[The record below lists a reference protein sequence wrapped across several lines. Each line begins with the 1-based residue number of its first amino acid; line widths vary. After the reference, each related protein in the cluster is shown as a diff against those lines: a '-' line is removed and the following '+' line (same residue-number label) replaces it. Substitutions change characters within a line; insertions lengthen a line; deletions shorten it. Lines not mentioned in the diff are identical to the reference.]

1 MSFKF
6 YVETGNVLFDY
17 IREYLYSNYEKLKTK
32 KNGNM
37 FKDII
42 KSFGLTNNRQL
53 KYGLSYGTYTII
65 FNGVKMVIDYNIE
78 GKEHGCMEDVQYY
91 KRIIITSE
99 NEQAIKDLVDTVYKE
114 KNKTLSDGK
123 INIFVPESSG
133 DWIKY
138 QEIPKRN
145 LNSIY
150 INEESKTKLLNDI
163 KTFITQ
169 EDEYNSFGIP
179 YKRTYLFSGP
189 PGSGKTSF
197 VKAIC
202 NELDYNLSI
211 LSLNKKFDDG
221 AFMWA
226 MSSIKEKSILLVE
239 DIDCLFNKRE
249 KGSND
254 VQIAFSNFLN
264 VLDGVLYKH
273 GCIMF
278 LTTNHIEKLD
288 HALLR
293 IGRVDYILE
302 FDLPKRTEVKKLFF
316 DIIGKDESN
325 LEKEIDKEL
334 NKELDKEL
342 EKELDKQFNEFYDN
356 IRSKNLPMAA
366 IVNYLFLNKK
376 SWKENINELIN
387 TNNFIKKALKTDVD
401 KSLYS

>member
-6 YVETGNVLFDY
+6 YVETQHPLFEY
-17 IREYLYSNYEKLKTK
+17 IREYLYTNYEKLKSK
-32 KNGNM
+32 KITL

-42 KSFGLTNNRQL
+42 KTFALTSNRQL
-53 KYGLSYGTYTII
+53 KYGLSFGTYQII
-65 FNGVKMVIDYNIE
+65 FNGVKIIIDYNIE
-78 GKEHGCMEDVQYY
+78 GKEHGCADNVQYY
-91 KRIIITSE
+91 QRIIIIS
-99 NEQAIKDLVDTVYKE
+99 NSEQAIKDLVDNVSKE

-123 INIFVPESSG
+123 INIFVPESCG

-150 INEESKTKLLNDI
+150 INEETKNKLLSDL
-163 KTFITQ
+163 KTFTKK
-169 EDEYNSFGIP
+169 ENEYNSFGIP

-202 NELDYNLSI
+202 NDLDYNLSI

-226 MSSIKEKSILLVE
+226 MSSIKDKSILLVE

-249 KGSND
+249 QGSSD
-254 VQIAFSNFLN
+254 IPITFSNFLN

-293 IGRVDYILE
+293 IGRIDYIVE
-302 FDLPKRTEVKKLFF
+302 FDLPKKTEVKKLFI
-316 DIIGKDESN
+316 DIIGQNS
-325 LEKEIDKEL
+325 LEKVEEIDQNEKNEQ
-334 NKELDKEL
+334 NKLL
-342 EKELDKQFNEFYDN
+342 EQDFNEFYDS

-366 IVNYLFLNKK
+366 IVNYLFLNKNN
-376 SWKENINELIN
+376 WKDNINELIS

>member
-6 YVETGNVLFDY
+6 YIQTDNNLFEY
-17 IREYLYSNYEKLKTK
+17 TLEYLYSNYETLQTK
-32 KNGNM
+32 KIST

-42 KSFGLTNNRQL
+42 KTFGLTSNRLL
-53 KYGLSYGTYTII
+53 KYGLSYGTYQII
-65 FNGVKMVIDYNIE
+65 FKGIKLIIDYNTE
-78 GKEHGCMEDVQYY
+78 GKERGCADNVQYY
-91 KRIIITSE
+91 QRIIITSK
-99 NEQAIKDLVDTVYKE
+99 NEEVIKDLIDTIYKE
-114 KNKTLSDGK
+114 KNKTLSDGR

-150 INEESKTKLLNDI
+150 INEESKSKLLTDLR
-163 KTFITQ
+163 TFITQ

-302 FDLPKRTEVKKLFF
+302 FDLPKKVEVKKLFF
-316 DIIGKDESN
+316 DVIGKSN
-325 LEKEIDKEL
+325 LEEI
-334 NKELDKEL
+334 
-342 EKELDKQFNEFYDN
+342 DKQFNEFYDN
-356 IRSKNLPMAA
+356 IRNKNLPMSAL
-366 IVNYLFLNKK
+366 VNYLFLNKK
-376 SWKENINELIN
+376 SWKENINDLIN
-387 TNNFIKKALKTDVD
+387 TNMFIKKALKTDVD

>member
-6 YVETGNVLFDY
+6 YVETDNILFDY
-17 IREYLYSNYEKLKTK
+17 VREYLYTNYEKLGSK
-32 KNGNM
+32 KIGL

-42 KSFGLTNNRQL
+42 KTFGLTSNRQL
-53 KYGLSYGTYTII
+53 KYGLSYGNYQIQYKGHKI
-65 FNGVKMVIDYNIE
+65 NIDYNIE
-78 GKEHGCMEDVQYY
+78 GKERGCSENVQYY
-91 KRIIITSE
+91 KGIIITSD
-99 NEQAIKDLVDTVYKE
+99 NELAIKDLIDDVYKE

-145 LNSIY
+145 LYSIY
-150 INEESKTKLLNDI
+150 IDEKSKTKILNDL

-169 EDEYNSFGIP
+169 ENEYNSFGIP

-249 KGSND
+249 KGTSE
-254 VQIAFSNFLN
+254 IPISFSNFLN

-302 FDLPKRTEVKKLFF
+302 FDLPKKAEIKKLFF
-316 DIIGKDESN
+316 DIF
-325 LEKEIDKEL
+325 DKRE
-334 NKELDKEL
+334 NKEEKNVEL
-342 EKELDKQFNEFYDN
+342 EKDFNEFYDS

-366 IVNYLFLNKK
+366 IVNYLFLNKNN
-376 SWKENINELIN
+376 WKENINELIN
-387 TNNFIKKALKTDVD
+387 TNNFIKKVLKTDVD